1 MNSAASDE
9 STMETSETSR
19 SDSSPL
25 TTLLAVLVFGGFI
38 ALGVLVLYRIY
49 PNHVPSKAN
58 PGFIDNI
65 FHSNLV
71 VFATRLVLLSIALV
85 FAFVGAFVIT
95 SIVNSIRKG
104 QWLTRAGSFE
114 VSQHA
119 VTELQQAATFWQS
132 QALALNNQVE
142 ELTQHL
148 EESDAL
154 LASLLEEDGEEV
166 DGESEK
172 RTLDTDAD
180 DSDEKA

>member
-1 MNSAASDE
+1 MNSTASDE
-9 STMETSETSR
+9 NTAETSETSR

-25 TTLLAVLVFGGFI
+25 TTLFAVLVFGGFI

-95 SIVNSIRKG
+95 SIVNWIRKG

-114 VSQHA
+114 VSQHL
-119 VTELQQAATFWQS
+119 VTELHQAASFWQD
-132 QALALNNQVE
+132 QALGLNNHVE
-142 ELTQHL
+142 ELTERL
-148 EESDAL
+148 EQSDAL
-154 LASLLEEDGEEV
+154 LASLLDEGGEEL
-166 DGESEK
+166 DDEDKK
-172 RTLDTDAD
+172 RNAGY
-180 DSDEKA
+180 